1 MAERKIPD
9 RSDEP
14 ALQESLDHGPKSHT
28 AANSDDVE
36 PGAAPDARDDEG
48 NVVPSPETE
57 TERPPDGHKVEEMTG
72 VPEDSEELSDI

>member
-48 NVVPSPETE
+48 N
-57 TERPPDGHKVEEMTG
+57 
-72 VPEDSEELSDI
+72 

>member
-9 RSDEP
+9 RKDEP

-48 NVVPSPETE
+48 NLIQPPEAE
-57 TERPPDGHKVEEMTG
+57 PERSPDGHKVEEMTG
-72 VPEDSEELSDI
+72 VPESSEELSDI

>member
-14 ALQESLDHGPKSHT
+14 ALQESLDHGPNSST

-36 PGAAPDARDDEG
+36 PGAATDARDDEG
-48 NVVPSPETE
+48 NLIQLPEPE
-57 TERPPDGHKVEEMTG
+57 PERPPDGHKVEEMTG
-72 VPEDSEELSDI
+72 VPESSEELSDI